1 MPAYAAD
8 LAPTSDAE
16 IIVTGAVA
24 AQQSASATGLPLT
37 LIETPQAVTI
47 IDQQRIKD
55 FALTNVNDLL
65 DQVPGVNVER
75 AETDRTQYD
84 ARGFT
89 ITNFQVDGIGLPLL
103 SGGIEFGSLDTV
115 LWDRV
120 EAVRGAN
127 GMMTGV
133 GNPSATI
140 NYVRKRPTPTFQ
152 ASIMGYLGSYDERR
166 IEGDIS
172 GPLNKAGT
180 IQARIIAAHED
191 TDSYLDYYHVNRNVV
206 GGLLSWDVAPPLK
219 ATVGYSRQQNNA
231 QGNLWG
237 ALPLSYSDGGQIDY
251 PRSASTSA
259 PWTYWNTRNQSA
271 FGELRY
277 DLGGGW
283 SVKGVYTFNHIQYK
297 AKLLY
302 AYGYPDRATG
312 LGLIGS
318 SGLYPTDY
326 KQDIYDLYASGP
338 FRLFGRKHDIA
349 FGVSTGRSSGH
360 EYEGLTDPADLA
372 IEYPSIRQLGRTV
385 IPEPAYQDPVL
396 QTRLIDRLTRAY
408 GAIHWDVTD
417 RLKAISGF
425 AATWLK
431 STGYSYGVDAA
442 RRNSKVTPYAGA
454 LYDVTPS
461 IKLYASYT
469 GIFNPQSEVNAGN
482 TRLAPATGS
491 SIEGGVKGQW
501 LGGKLYATAALFRAK
516 QKNLAEAAGTFG
528 PDDAGPPDGSYYVG
542 QTTIS
547 KGFEVEVAGKV
558 TANWTLGG
566 GYTGFSLKTPN
577 GDRAFPYLPNR
588 TLKLTTTYAFPELRD
603 LTIGANLRWQDSTH
617 YNDSGVQDA
626 EGNDAVVRQ
635 RHYAV
640 LDLMAAIKLND
651 RVRATANVRNITG
664 KKYLNSLAWG
674 QAFYAEPRT
683 VMGSLSFS
691 Y

>member
-237 ALPLSYSDGGQIDY
+237 ALPLS
-251 PRSASTSA
+251 
-259 PWTYWNTRNQSA
+259 
-271 FGELRY
+271 
-277 DLGGGW
+277 
-283 SVKGVYTFNHIQYK
+283 
-297 AKLLY
+297 
-302 AYGYPDRATG
+302 
-312 LGLIGS
+312 
-318 SGLYPTDY
+318 
-326 KQDIYDLYASGP
+326 
-338 FRLFGRKHDIA
+338 
-349 FGVSTGRSSGH
+349 
-360 EYEGLTDPADLA
+360 
-372 IEYPSIRQLGRTV
+372 
-385 IPEPAYQDPVL
+385 
-396 QTRLIDRLTRAY
+396 
-408 GAIHWDVTD
+408 
-417 RLKAISGF
+417 
-425 AATWLK
+425 
-431 STGYSYGVDAA
+431 
-442 RRNSKVTPYAGA
+442 
-454 LYDVTPS
+454 
-461 IKLYASYT
+461 
-469 GIFNPQSEVNAGN
+469 
-482 TRLAPATGS
+482 
-491 SIEGGVKGQW
+491 
-501 LGGKLYATAALFRAK
+501 
-516 QKNLAEAAGTFG
+516 
-528 PDDAGPPDGSYYVG
+528 
-542 QTTIS
+542 
-547 KGFEVEVAGKV
+547 
-558 TANWTLGG
+558 
-566 GYTGFSLKTPN
+566 
-577 GDRAFPYLPNR
+577 
-588 TLKLTTTYAFPELRD
+588 
-603 LTIGANLRWQDSTH
+603 
-617 YNDSGVQDA
+617 
-626 EGNDAVVRQ
+626 
-635 RHYAV
+635 
-640 LDLMAAIKLND
+640 
-651 RVRATANVRNITG
+651 
-664 KKYLNSLAWG
+664 
-674 QAFYAEPRT
+674 
-683 VMGSLSFS
+683 
-691 Y
+691 